1 MTTVASSDN
10 PTGTVPFRITSTA
23 TGRYL
28 VIWFT
33 RLAPA
38 PGASG
43 GRFEAQIFNVAVK
56 GTPAS

>member
-1 MTTVASSDN
+1 MTTLASASN
-10 PTGTVPFRITSTA
+10 PTGAVTFRITSTTA
-23 TGRYL
+23 GRYL

-38 PGASG
+38 PGSNG
-43 GRFEAQIFNVAVK
+43 KFEAQIFNVAVK

>member
-1 MTTVASSDN
+1 MTTVASASN
-10 PTGTVPFRITSTA
+10 PTGTVTFHVTSTA

-38 PGASG
+38 PGGSG
-43 GRFEAQIFNVAVK
+43 HFEAQIFNVAIK

>member
-10 PTGTVPFRITSTA
+10 PTGPVAFHITSTA

-33 RLAPA
+33 KLAPA
-38 PGASG
+38 PGATG
-43 GRFEAQIFNVAVK
+43 KFEAQIFNVAVK